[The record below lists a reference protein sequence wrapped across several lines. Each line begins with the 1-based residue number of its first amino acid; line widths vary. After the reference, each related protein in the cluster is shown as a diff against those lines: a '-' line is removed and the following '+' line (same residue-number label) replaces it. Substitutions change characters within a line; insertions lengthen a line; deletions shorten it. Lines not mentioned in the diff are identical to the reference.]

1 MACVSHVSPVCLP
14 SVSRLGPRL
23 APSLARSVPPSANHC
38 PPESGSVARNGPRA
52 SPVCPPSVLRAHT
65 GGESRALLSGSNVSQ
80 ILIELVH
87 RYPAL
92 RTHLLDDQE
101 MLYPFITIF
110 RNETNI
116 RDLRFLDTELDDGD
130 EVRML
135 PAVAGG

>member
-1 MACVSHVSPVCLP
+1 MNTETRITVWL
-14 SVSRLGPRL
+14 
-23 APSLARSVPPSANHC
+23 
-38 PPESGSVARNGPRA
+38 
-52 SPVCPPSVLRAHT
+52 PSVLRVHT

-92 RTHLLDDQE
+92 RTHLLDDQG

-130 EVRML
+130 EVRIL